1 MNVKLPRILSP
12 NLGCPVIVTPE
23 DLRKYGVDVVIAEPI
38 DATRSDYGIVAKPSY
53 AGDGQ
58 KFDLLLGDRHELTD
72 PGLPRA
78 FDCVEETR
86 FLISTTI
93 RASIFAG
100 KARFVRFSAKPEPI
114 SIELRMVSGAPR
126 ITLYD
131 LILKKGAEELFTV
144 FHALALRPFNG
155 TLRFIHATDLHVA
168 LHNDKYDVTLKVGEE
183 DVGVTS
189 SIQFNN
195 SNNNLRRFIHH
206 ANDLADCGKLDFVLM
221 LGDLVDFVRHNHSDQ
236 EDYGENNWKI
246 FIDIITG
253 AETRGVGLKKNPG
266 IKVPVFTSTGNH
278 DWRFFPYPPEV
289 AAAAYGLNKK
299 SAKAL
304 DPFWADDPEELV
316 KKTKETYQKMLGEG
330 SLLSNV
336 MLGGKYLHKVG
347 DWLRNMR
354 DKFREPHPVTKVR
367 GNLLDWSLPRMA
379 TWQVQVLAPLIP
391 SSLAALI
398 KGLLPALS
406 LLVVVFTGVSGV
418 MNGLIGGIKFLVR
431 WKSTQIMALEAGWE
445 ALRDYFLKI
454 NPYFNYAFQI
464 GRNYFLILD
473 TGFDCLRAQRFWDDG
488 RKKLGPL
495 SIKDAL
501 LGGSPDSM
509 GFYDANEFYP
519 YNQVAWIEGLLRHIT
534 QVEGKIEG
542 PARIFVGVHTP
553 PINLSKEQRLQADI
567 QRKLGTHEEIRLE
580 KGDYDIRYGSINH
593 YLSQFLHLCLGCVE
607 KSPVEKRTA
616 ENRPKDEFR
625 HITMTFAG
633 HAHWS
638 LECCLRWDA
647 DQPQPSV
654 YYGDY
659 TGDYPGKPST
669 MLDCL
674 NESRPLILQTPAI
687 GPKGDDLVSV
697 SPPHFRW
704 IEIDE
709 RGAVRDARVTNPELH
724 LKTGV
729 LTS

>member
-12 NLGCPVIVTPE
+12 NLGCPVIVSPE
-23 DLRKYGVDVVIAEPI
+23 DLRQAGVDVVIAEPI
-38 DATRSDYGIVAKPSY
+38 DAARSDYSIVAKPSY
-53 AGDGQ
+53 ARDGQEFILRLGDG
-58 KFDLLLGDRHELTD
+58 HELTD
-72 PGLPRA
+72 PGLPQA
-78 FDCVEETR
+78 FDGVKETR
-86 FLISTTI
+86 FLISTTL
-93 RASIFAG
+93 RNSIFAG
-100 KARFVRFSAKPEPI
+100 KARFVRFCAKPKYFP
-114 SIELRMVSGAPR
+114 IELRTVSGVPR
-126 ITLYD
+126 LTLYD

-144 FHALALRPFNG
+144 FHALALRPSDG

-168 LHNDKYDVTLKVGEE
+168 LHNDTYDVTLKVGEE
-183 DVGVTS
+183 GVCATS
-189 SIQFNN
+189 SVRFNN

-206 ANDLADCGKLDFVLM
+206 VNDLADCGKLDFVLM
-221 LGDLVDFVRHNHSDQ
+221 LGDLVDFVKHNHSNK
-236 EDYGENNWKI
+236 EDYGQNNWKI

-253 AETRGVGLKKNPG
+253 PETRAVGLKKNPG

-278 DWRFFPYPPEV
+278 DWRFFPYPPK
-289 AAAAYGLNKK
+289 AAAAPYGLNKK
-299 SAKAL
+299 SAKTL

-316 KKTKETYQKMLGEG
+316 KKTKEAYQKMIGEG
-330 SLLSNV
+330 ALLSNV

-379 TWQVQVLAPLIP
+379 TWQVQLLAPLIIS
-391 SSLAALI
+391 SSLAALNT
-398 KGLLPALS
+398 ALS
-406 LLVVVFTGVSGV
+406 FLVVVFTVVSGV

-431 WKSTQIMALEAGWE
+431 WKAPQIMALEAGWE

-454 NPYFNYAFQI
+454 NPHFNYAFQI

-519 YNQVAWIEGLLRHIT
+519 YNQIAWIEGLLRHIT
-534 QVEGKIEG
+534 QAEGKKG
-542 PARIFVGVHTP
+542 SARIFVGVHTP
-553 PINLSKEQRLQADI
+553 PINLSKKQRFQADI
-567 QRKLGTHEEIRLE
+567 QRKGRDSEEIRLE

-607 KSPVEKRTA
+607 HETVKKRTA
-616 ENRPKDEFR
+616 EKSAVKAPPEAEFR

-638 LECCLRWDA
+638 LECCLRWDT
-647 DQPQPSV
+647 DQPQPSI
-654 YYGDY
+654 YYGNFP
-659 TGDYPGKPST
+659 GDYPGEPRT
-669 MLDCL
+669 LNCLD
-674 NESRPLILQTPAI
+674 PLILQTPAI

-697 SPPHFRW
+697 NPPHFRW

-709 RGAVRDARVTNPELH
+709 EGAVSDARVTNPDLH
-724 LKTGV
+724 VLTGV
-729 LTS
+729 LSS